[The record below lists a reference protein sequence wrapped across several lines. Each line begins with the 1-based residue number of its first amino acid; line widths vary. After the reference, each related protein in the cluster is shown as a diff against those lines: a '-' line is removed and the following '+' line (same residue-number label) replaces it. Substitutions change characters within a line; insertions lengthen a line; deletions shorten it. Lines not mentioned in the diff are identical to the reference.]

1 MNILKFLFRVMALPM
16 ACLIVLLSLSSV
28 SPSLHDLVFH
38 GKEGCSHGGSHHS
51 CGSHDKHD
59 DQDERSEE
67 ELPCPV
73 LLLSKGFL
81 AGDYQPDLSFSMAL
95 VCEPGF
101 FVPPLTWVLRKHD
114 PFGARGPPF
123 LA

>member
-1 MNILKFLFRVMALPM
+1 MFVFRVLALPM

-28 SPSLHDLVFH
+28 CPALHDLVFH
-38 GKEGCSHGGSHHS
+38 GNEGCSHGGSHHS

-59 DQDERSEE
+59 NQEERSEE

-81 AGDYQPDLSFSMAL
+81 AGDYQPDLTFSMAL
-95 VCEPGF
+95 VFEPGF
-101 FVPPLTWVLRKHD
+101 FASPLNWVLRKHD